1 MKALKKIICGA
12 LTLSAILALTPVNAS
27 AATKTYR
34 YDFNGDGVKDTVKL
48 TYEENSFYSADE
60 DVYYSDGITYKIYF
74 NGKKILTK
82 KNQNLTGLTSKVIRL
97 SSVTLL
103 DVEGKSGAKSRSILY
118 RLSATKA
125 TEVYNSGKMFKH
137 TNYLY
142 TYSNPIYRVSG
153 NTVKVCESNAFSRAV
168 GGFTTTVY
176 YRYKNGSLIKKHSIY
191 SVYNGKYPAYLK
203 AKKKLVLYKTYT
215 SKKKAYTVK
224 KGQQVRLLKVYDG
237 KQTPRFYVSVKGT
250 NKRGWLKAI
259 TNRGMNQHVYFS
271 NNDFTA

>member
-1 MKALKKIICGA
+1 MKILKKIICGA
-12 LTLSAILALTPVNAS
+12 VAFTVLSMTAVNAF
-27 AATKTYR
+27 AATSKTYR

-48 TYEENSFYSADE
+48 TYEKNSFYSADE

-82 KNQNLTGLTSKVIRL
+82 KNQNLSDLSSKVIRL
-97 SSVTLL
+97 SRVTLL
-103 DVEGKSGAKSRSILY
+103 DVEGKNGAKSRSVLY
-118 RLSATKA
+118 RLTSKKA
-125 TEVYNSGKMFKH
+125 TEVYDSAKMFRH

-153 NTVKVCESNAFSRAV
+153 NTIKVHESNAFSRAV

-176 YRYKNGSLIKKHSIY
+176 YQYKNGSFAKKHSIY
-191 SVYNGKYPAYLK
+191 NVYNGKYPAYLK
-203 AKKKLVLYKTYT
+203 AKKKLTLYTTYRN
-215 SKKKAYTVK
+215 KKKAYTIK